1 MARTKAPMTQ
11 DQANMVIAELGVLAG
26 CAVIA
31 LWANL
36 TGIFTVTKTAKQ
48 VKDVAEEAVS
58 RL

>member
-1 MARTKAPMTQ
+1 VSRRSVPLTEAQ
-11 DQANMVIAELGVLAG
+11 GYLIIAELGVLAT
-26 CAVIA
+26 CATIA
-31 LWANL
+31 LFANL

>member
-1 MARTKAPMTQ
+1 MAKKPTPLTEAQ
-11 DQANMVIAELGVLAG
+11 GHLIVAELGILAG

-36 TGIFTVTKTAKQ
+36 TGIFTVAKTAKQ